1 MNAVGLAFTLVACLL
16 IFVLPRRHAV
26 LPLLAT
32 AALMTRGQVLDI
44 AGAQFTVLRLV
55 VGVGVLRLLLRGEG
69 PAHGIGPVDRLMFAW
84 AGCLMATTIFHTDDQ
99 WMLRA
104 GIVWTE
110 LGTYLLL
117 RAFLHDWQDVRRAFA
132 LLSVLLVPVALAM
145 VAEKLTGNNAFSF
158 LGAVDEYATER
169 DGKLRASGPFSHP
182 ILAGTVGAAVFPMAL
197 CLWRTQRGLSLL
209 GMAST
214 LAILIASTS
223 SGPIMML
230 LFALLGLG
238 LYRVRRHLTVLRWL
252 ALAGVLTLAAVM
264 KDPFYF
270 VMARIDITG
279 GSTGWHRAQ
288 LIRSSIDHLNEWWLA
303 GTDFTR
309 HWMPTGIFANPNHTD
324 LTNHVLQMGVWGGLP
339 LMTVFLLML
348 VAAFREVGRVVGSG
362 SRGGSQRDWLAW
374 TLGAVLFAHLF
385 NFMSISL
392 FDQSVVFFYIA
403 LAGIGA
409 LRLPVAEWVDEPI
422 RARTRS
428 REAEPVG
435 YVSRPPFKA

>member
-1 MNAVGLAFTLVACLL
+1 MNAIGLAFTLVACVL

-26 LPLLAT
+26 VPLLAA
-32 AALMTRGQVLDI
+32 AALMTRGQVLEI
-44 AGAQFTVLRLV
+44 AGAEFTVLRLV

-69 PAHGIGPVDRLMFAW
+69 PSHGLDTVDRLMFAW
-84 AGCLMATTIFHTDDQ
+84 AACLMATTAFHTDDQ

-110 LGTYLLL
+110 LGSYLLL

-132 LLSVLLVPVALAM
+132 LVVVLMVPVALAM
-145 VAEKLTGNNAFSF
+145 VAEKLTGENAFAF

-169 DGKLRASGPFSHP
+169 DGKLRASGPFAHA
-182 ILAGTVGAAVFPMAL
+182 ILAGTVGAAGFPMAL
-197 CLWRTQRGLSLL
+197 CLWRTQRALSLL
-209 GMAST
+209 GMASA
-214 LAILIASTS
+214 LAIVLASTS

-230 LFALLGLG
+230 LFALFGLA
-238 LYRVRRHLTVLRWL
+238 LYRLRRHLRALRWL
-252 ALAGVLTLAAVM
+252 GLAGVVALAAVM

-279 GSTGWHRAQ
+279 GSTGYHRAQ
-288 LIRSSIDHLNEWWLA
+288 LIRSSIDHLHEWWLA
-303 GTDFTR
+303 GTDVTR

-324 LTNHVLQMGVWGGLP
+324 MTNHVLQMGVWGGLP
-339 LMTVFLLML
+339 LIAVFVLML
-348 VAAFREVGRVVGSG
+348 VAAFRQVGRAVDGSP
-362 SRGGSQRDWLAW
+362 RGGSQRAWLAW
-374 TLGAVLFAHLF
+374 TLGAVLFAHVL

-392 FDQSVVFFYIA
+392 FDQSIVFFYLV

-409 LRLPVAEWVDEPI
+409 LRLPVAEWVDEPV